1 MKTKILNL
9 KGILFEGEAKK
20 VNVKTLSGE
29 ITLLDHHQP
38 IISVLQKD
46 SKIWLE
52 DASSK
57 RQDFAAQG
65 GFLHL
70 NGNNELS
77 VLVD

>member
-1 MKTKILNL
+1 MKTKIINL

-20 VNVKTLSGE
+20 VNVKTMSGE

-38 IISVLQKD
+38 IVSVLQKD
-46 SKIWLE
+46 SRVWLE
-52 DASSK
+52 DPSGK
-57 RQDFAAQG
+57 RQDFEAKG

-70 NGNNELS
+70 NGNNELA